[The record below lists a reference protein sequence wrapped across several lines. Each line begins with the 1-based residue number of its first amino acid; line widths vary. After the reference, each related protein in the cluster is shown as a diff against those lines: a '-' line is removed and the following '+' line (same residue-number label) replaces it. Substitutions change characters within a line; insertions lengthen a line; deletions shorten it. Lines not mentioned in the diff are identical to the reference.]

1 MIELRVSEPDPIV
14 LEAEEQDQASLA
26 VLEAF
31 VSGGDIPAYT
41 GSYNVTPTQSQQ
53 TLETNGK
60 KMVRD
65 VKVAPIPSQYII
77 PSGTKE
83 ITKSANG
90 TTTENVSGYAEAEIT
105 VNVPASEVDSGTKQ
119 ISIGANGT
127 TGEDVT
133 GYAAVQ
139 ITTNVPN
146 TYAAGDEGKV
156 VSSGALVSQSSDT
169 VTTNDTYDTTL
180 INSLTVNVSGGGSGD
195 QAEWNDVCFWDYDGT
210 ILYSYSAAD
219 FATLSSLPANP
230 SHSGLTAQGWNW
242 TLADAKT
249 FVAANGFLDIGQLYV
264 TSDGKTR
271 VYLSLDSTKLNVK
284 INLKCSVKNALTF
297 DWGDG
302 SSTETNSSTSDI
314 TYEHTYATAGDY
326 VIKFG
331 VSSGTVT
338 LGTSSSLKGLIG
350 LSGNYNGW
358 WGTITK
364 IECGTGV
371 IIRDE
376 SLRCYHNIE
385 AISMASDTSASG
397 ANFERMDCLKVLIL
411 PQAWSQ
417 SSSRSINYCGKLRAI
432 CFAKQSYTRTG
443 NGSLR
448 DNFSIRRLSAPI
460 GYNGGIGHNV
470 LNYSH
475 SLEYMII
482 QDGVTS
488 IDQYSI
494 YAGWSLKK
502 LTIPATVTSF
512 NSNYPIAD
520 VGSLLELHLL
530 PTSVP
535 TLGNA
540 SNFLY
545 RRRTDLKIYVP
556 YSADHSILTAYQTA
570 SNWSSF
576 SSLMVEEN
584 AP

>member
-1 MIELRVSEPDPIV
+1 MS
-14 LEAEEQDQASLA
+14 A
-26 VLEAF
+26 
-31 VSGGDIPAYT
+31 T
-41 GSYNVTPTQSQQ
+41 VTYKGNTL
-53 TLETNGK
+53 TTVNNETKILETAGTWLEDDITIEDSSSASNPTLIIDTPDEHDGIIREITTDTIVQLQGQK
-60 KMVRD
+60 TV
-65 VKVAPIPSQYII
+65 IPSSSVQTIYPDEGYDGFASII
-77 PSGTKE
+77 
-83 ITKSANG
+83 
-90 TTTENVSGYAEAEIT
+90 
-105 VNVPASEVDSGTKQ
+105 VDSAPG
-119 ISIGANGT
+119 G
-127 TGEDVT
+127 
-133 GYAAVQ
+133 
-139 ITTNVPN
+139 NV
-146 TYAAGDEGKV
+146 
-156 VSSGALVSQSSDT
+156 
-169 VTTNDTYDTTL
+169 
-180 INSLTVNVSGGGSGD
+180 SGD

-284 INLKCSVKNALTF
+284 INLKCSVTNALTF

-302 SSTETNSSTSDI
+302 SSTETNSSTGDI

-326 VIKFG
+326 VIKIG

-338 LGTSSSLKGLIG
+338 LGTASAYKGLIG
-350 LSGNYNGW
+350 LNGSYNGW
-358 WGTITK
+358 WGAITK

-376 SLRCYHNIE
+376 SLRFYHNIE

-417 SSSRSINYCGKLRAI
+417 SSTRTINYCGKLRAI

-443 NGSLR
+443 NASLR

-470 LNYSH
+470 LNNSH

-494 YAGWSLKK
+494 YAGWDLKK

-512 NSNYPIAD
+512 NSNYPIGD
-520 VGSLLELHLL
+520 VGSLLELHML

-545 RRRTDLKIYVP
+545 RRRADLKIYVP
-556 YSADHSILTAYQTA
+556 YSADHSILTAYQTET
-570 SNWSSF
+570 NWSTFASY
-576 SSLMVEEN
+576 MQEETS
-584 AP
+584 